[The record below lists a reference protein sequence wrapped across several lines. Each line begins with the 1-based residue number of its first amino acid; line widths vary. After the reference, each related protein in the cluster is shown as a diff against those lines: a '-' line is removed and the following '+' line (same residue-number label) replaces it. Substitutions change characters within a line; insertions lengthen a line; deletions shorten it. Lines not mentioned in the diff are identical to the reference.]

1 MWNEI
6 VLKRINED
14 LKELE
19 RGITI
24 QIRGNQINVRGA
36 TLAFVVDTLD
46 AHEYTGFKEGV
57 GFANQKCRE
66 CECTFDDTRRSSK
79 KVILYWGP

>member
-1 MWNEI
+1 MNI

-24 QIRGNQINVRGA
+24 QIMGNQINVKGA
-36 TLAFVVDTLD
+36 TLAFVGDTVA
-46 AHEYTGFKEGV
+46 AHEFTGFKEGV
-57 GFANQKCRE
+57 GFA
-66 CECTFDDTRRSSK
+66 
-79 KVILYWGP
+79 